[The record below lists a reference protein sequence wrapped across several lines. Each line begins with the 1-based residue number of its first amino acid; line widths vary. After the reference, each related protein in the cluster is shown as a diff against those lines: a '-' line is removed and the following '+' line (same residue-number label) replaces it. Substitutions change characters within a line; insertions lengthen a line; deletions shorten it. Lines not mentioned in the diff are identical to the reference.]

1 MANLT
6 KTQREALLAAKER
19 GDARLRH
26 TSSRGGSGHR
36 MMQELVER
44 GLLAGAGQNWRVGH
58 FGPFTIT
65 DAGLAALTA

>member
-1 MANLT
+1 
-6 KTQREALLAAKER
+6 
-19 GDARLRH
+19 
-26 TSSRGGSGHR
+26 